1 MNAHI
6 AEGLGA
12 QVRASI
18 KPGAPM
24 GGVPAGRRWRWSG
37 RAGRK
42 LGYTGEMNGALR
54 DRAAGTETEIDGVPA
69 MYVKSGRAD
78 VFDRAWTHGF
88 IYSIERIIGGLML

>member
-18 KPGAPM
+18 KTGAPM
-24 GGVPAGRRWRWSG
+24 GGVPAGRRWRRSG

-78 VFDRAWTHGF
+78 VLM
-88 IYSIERIIGGLML
+88 EPGLMVSFTV